1 MVVGVKVIGTAYSIA
16 TMRVMACLYEK
27 DLDFELVPVNLS
39 TGEHKREPF
48 VSLNPFGQV
57 PAFEDGDLKLYE
69 SRAITRYIAQEY
81 INRGTDLVFK
91 EPKKQAVESVWAE
104 VEAHHFDPAGIILNW
119 ELSVKPRL
127 LGQEVDQAAVDENE
141 DKLVQVLDVYEKR
154 LTESKYLGGDRYT
167 LADLHHL
174 PTAEYLMD
182 TGVKMLFESRPRVS
196 AWLADITARPAWG
209 KVVALRNQALKKRVE
224 SAQEGSQNK

>member
-1 MVVGVKVIGTAYSIA
+1 
-16 TMRVMACLYEK
+16 MRVMACLYEK
-27 DLDFELVPVNLS
+27 DLDFELVPFNFS

-91 EPKKQAVESVWAE
+91 EPKMQAVESVWAE
-104 VEAHHFDPAGIILNW
+104 VEGNCFDPAALILSW
-119 ELSVKPRL
+119 EMSVKPRL
-127 LGQEVDQAAVDENE
+127 LGQEMDQAAVDENE
-141 DKLVQVLDVYEKR
+141 GKLVQVLDVYEKR
-154 LTESKYLGGDRYT
+154 LTKSKYLGGDLYT

-174 PTAEYLMD
+174 PTAEY
-182 TGVKMLFESRPRVS
+182 GHEC
-196 AWLADITARPAWG
+196 
-209 KVVALRNQALKKRVE
+209 
-224 SAQEGSQNK
+224 